1 MPALAIIPQ
10 IRTPITIK
18 PKIKHKQKQKPKSF
32 SLSTT
37 PITQASFSDPF
48 VLQLAETLED
58 SLSPSVSLQRLRDS
72 SSESLLSTSWP
83 SRKDEPFRFT
93 DTSFIRLSQIIPIT
107 KPPQF
112 DYLPSINGDTL
123 LPNIV
128 IADGFVLNSMSR
140 LSTLPDG
147 VYVGAHDMTV
157 VYVPAGVKVENPIH
171 FKYVSVEGGEKGS
184 KKLPVSNP
192 RVFVVVEEGGEVGII
207 EEFVS
212 KEGNDDRY
220 YWANPVLEVVIG
232 KGAKV
237 RHSYVQSQSL
247 NSAHIKWTAVRQEAA
262 STYELVEVSTG
273 GKLSRH
279 NLHVQQL
286 GPDTATELST
296 FHLSVGD
303 QTQDLHSRLILDHPR
318 GRSQQLHK
326 CIVAHSQG
334 QAVFDGNVKVNSFG
348 YPELVL
354 ICIVDDVKCS
364 HGAAISDLEET
375 QLFYFQARGIDLETA
390 RKALVFSFG
399 AESFHSSR
407 CPFYKTTIR
416 YKETHFLLIS
426 CNSSTSK
433 TSSSTKPSQ
442 NLSESPNPK
451 NPSSSDHLKPLSAT
465 TLTTKDHQAQ
475 LLSKPKSTRVNPT
488 RPKRSVLSLQRLKRS
503 LYPYNPQIKELKLF
517 AKKLNDCGSGEND
530 AQQRLEESMTWFK
543 VFNVAIDGG
552 VKLDD
557 RFCGCLL
564 SVASLSDESED
575 VAQVLACLQQ
585 ANPKLVALVKLFE
598 DEETSI

>member
-1 MPALAIIPQ
+1 MSVSAFTPQ
-10 IRTPITIK
+10 IHTPLKIK

-37 PITQASFSDPF
+37 PITQARFSDPF

-147 VYVGAHDMTV
+147 VYVGSLLSDSSDRIAERVLEFVGDFEWGDLFWSINGLGAHDMTV

-334 QAVFDGNVKVNSFG
+334 QAVFDGNVKVNRYAQQTDAGQLTRSLLLE
-348 YPELVL
+348 PRATVNVKPNLQ
-354 ICIVDDVKCS
+354 IIADDVKCS

-399 AESFHSSR
+399 AEVIERLPNSFMQKQVESHV
-407 CPFYKTTIR
+407 KG
-416 YKETHFLLIS
+416 LL
-426 CNSSTSK
+426 SSTFK
-433 TSSSTKPSQ
+433 GSS
-442 NLSESPNPK
+442 
-451 NPSSSDHLKPLSAT
+451 H
-465 TLTTKDHQAQ
+465 
-475 LLSKPKSTRVNPT
+475 
-488 RPKRSVLSLQRLKRS
+488 
-503 LYPYNPQIKELKLF
+503 
-517 AKKLNDCGSGEND
+517 
-530 AQQRLEESMTWFK
+530 
-543 VFNVAIDGG
+543 
-552 VKLDD
+552 
-557 RFCGCLL
+557 
-564 SVASLSDESED
+564 
-575 VAQVLACLQQ
+575 
-585 ANPKLVALVKLFE
+585 
-598 DEETSI
+598 